1 MLISTLTGALWL
13 MHGQR
18 KLDLLLLA
26 IALPSIYYGYGYPF
40 FS

>member
-13 MHGQR
+13 MHGQW

-26 IALPSIYYGYGYPF
+26 IALPSIMDMDTPS